1 MRKVM
6 ASWKSSS
13 VLNLGTVLVML
24 SGCFTVGPDYQKPDV
39 PVPSEWSRELRAGVS
54 ASQPDPER
62 LERWW
67 NTLKDPDLTDL
78 IERAVEGNR
87 DLDQARAR
95 IREARARRGIAA
107 AEWFPKV
114 DGTGSAATRWS
125 SEQTG
130 PGERT
135 ELYALGFDASWEIDV
150 FGGVRRSVEA
160 ADAVIEAR
168 QADYDDV
175 LVSLLG
181 EVAVNYVD
189 LRTFQARLQVAESN
203 LQTQAQTLQLT
214 EWRLEAGLVSR
225 LDVEQ
230 AKTNLENT
238 RAQLPSLRSGIE
250 RAKNRL
256 ALLLG
261 LAPGALKGQLATQ
274 KPIPVTPLEVAVG
287 LPAELLRRRPDVRRA
302 ERELA
307 AQTARIGVATADL
320 YPKFTLPGTIGLE
333 ALAAHNLFRSG
344 SRVASVGGTFSWA
357 IFRGG
362 AIRQNIEAQDALQ
375 EQALAKYE
383 AVILTALE
391 DVENALVNYAEEHQ
405 RRTALS
411 RATEAA
417 QVAAALARN
426 QYASG
431 LSDFQSVLDTERS
444 LLSFQEQLVQSEGQV
459 VSDLISLY
467 KALGGGWTPGR
478 PGQP

>member
-1 MRKVM
+1 MLCGRWFM
-6 ASWKSSS
+6 A
-13 VLNLGTVLVML
+13 LTLGAGLVML

-39 PVPSEWSRELRAGVS
+39 PVPAEWSRELRAGVR
-54 ASQPDPER
+54 ALQPDPED
-62 LERWW
+62 LAYWW
-67 NTLKDPDLTDL
+67 NALNDPILTDL
-78 IERAVEGNR
+78 IERAVEGNLE
-87 DLDQARAR
+87 LDQAKAR

-107 AEWFPKV
+107 AELFPWV
-114 DGTGSAATRWS
+114 NGSGSAATRRS
-125 SEQTG
+125 SEQAGTG
-130 PGERT
+130 QRS

-168 QADYDDV
+168 QANYDDI
-175 LVSLLG
+175 LVTLLG
-181 EVAVNYVD
+181 EVGLNYVD
-189 LRTFQARLQVAESN
+189 LRAFQARLQVTENN

-214 EWRLEAGLVSR
+214 EWRLEAGLVSQ

-230 AKTNLENT
+230 ATTNLENT
-238 RAQLPSLRSGIE
+238 RSQLPSLRSGIE

-256 ALLLG
+256 SLLLG
-261 LAPGALKGQLATQ
+261 LNPGALERQLAAPE
-274 KPIPVTPLEVAVG
+274 PIPAAPSEVAIG
-287 LPAELLRRRPDVRRA
+287 LPAELLRRRPDVRGA

-333 ALAAHNLFRSG
+333 SLSTHNLFQAG
-344 SRVASVGGTFSWA
+344 SRVASIAATFSWA
-357 IFRGG
+357 IFHGG
-362 AIRQNIEAQDALQ
+362 AIRQNIEVQDALQ

-391 DVENALVNYAEEHQ
+391 DVENALVNYAEEQQ

-417 QVAAALARN
+417 QIAAALARN

-444 LLSFQEQLVQSEGQV
+444 LLSIQEQLVQSDGQV
-459 VSDLISLY
+459 VSNLISLY
-467 KALGGGWTPGR
+467 KALGGGWTPARR
-478 PGQP
+478 PPP

>member
-1 MRKVM
+1 MPYSMRLV
-6 ASWKSSS
+6 ALILGLALV
-13 VLNLGTVLVML
+13 VLG
-24 SGCFTVGPDYQKPDV
+24 GCFAVGPDYQKPDV
-39 PVPSEWSRELRAGVS
+39 PVPAEWSRELRAGLKLG
-54 ASQPDPER
+54 QPDPER
-62 LERWW
+62 LARWW
-67 NTLKDPDLTDL
+67 STLNDSDLTDL
-78 IERAVEGNR
+78 IERAVQGNR
-87 DLDQARAR
+87 DLDRARAR
-95 IREARARRGIAA
+95 IREARARRGLAA
-107 AEWFPKV
+107 AELFPWI
-114 DGTGSAATRWS
+114 DGTGSAVTRRS

-130 PGERT
+130 TGERT

-150 FGGVRRSVEA
+150 FGGVRRAVEA
-160 ADAVIEAR
+160 ADADIEAR

-181 EVAVNYVD
+181 EVAVNYVE
-189 LRTFQARLQVAESN
+189 LRTFQARRQVAENN

-238 RAQLPSLRSGIE
+238 RSQLPSLRSGIE

-261 LAPGALKGQLATQ
+261 VPPGNLEGQLTVP

-287 LPAELLRRRPDVRRA
+287 LPAELLRRRPDVRGA
-302 ERELA
+302 ERDLA

-344 SRVASVGGTFSWA
+344 SRVASIAGTFSWP
-357 IFRGG
+357 IFHGG
-362 AIRQNIEAQDALQ
+362 AIRQNIEVQDALQ

-391 DVENALVNYAEEHQ
+391 DVENALVNYAEEQQ
-405 RRTALS
+405 RRTALT

-431 LSDFQSVLDTERS
+431 LSDFQSVLDSERS
-444 LLSFQEQLVQSEGQV
+444 LLSFQEQLVQSDGQV
-459 VSDLISLY
+459 VSNLISLY
-467 KALGGGWTPGR
+467 KALGGGWTPAR
-478 PGQP
+478 PAQP